1 MSARS
6 WRAGLGL
13 ALLLLSLI
21 AAALVV
27 PGPAEAL
34 VGRDRAAAQEEAP
47 PGLWQKTILTARQWQ
62 IEMQRKLTA
71 SARAIK
77 AAPSWVSVAAL
88 LAIGFVYGVL
98 HAAGPGH
105 GKIVVASYLIA
116 TRSQMRRGLQLA
128 FLSSM
133 AQAVSAIVLV
143 GVLFMLLDLPRLE
156 ASSKTRILEMVSYG
170 LIAGLGVWMFVR
182 ALRGQSC
189 GHDHGH
195 EQSHDHSPHDH
206 SLPMQGIRGLRD
218 LLGPILAIGIRPCT
232 GAVIIL
238 LFTLAQGILL
248 AGIGAT
254 FAMAFGTALTVGVLA
269 VVTVT
274 SRRAAMR
281 LAGTNTIWVDRAH
294 MALAVLGACAISA
307 FGVIM
312 LIASLGQRGPAF

>member
-1 MSARS
+1 MSARRL
-6 WRAGLGL
+6 RAGLGL
-13 ALLLLSLI
+13 AFFLLTLI
-21 AAALVV
+21 ASVLVV
-27 PGPAEAL
+27 PAPADAL
-34 VGRDRAAAQEEAP
+34 IGRDRAAVQEQEAP
-47 PGLWQKTILTARQWQ
+47 GFWQKTILTARQWQ

-71 SARAIK
+71 SARGIK
-77 AAPSWVSVAAL
+77 AAPSWTSVAAL
-88 LAIGFVYGVL
+88 IAIGFVYGVL

-170 LIAGLGVWMFVR
+170 LIAGLGVWMFYG
-182 ALRGQSC
+182 AIRGRGC

-195 EQSHDHSPHDH
+195 HGHAQDHDRPADA
-206 SLPMQGIRGLRD
+206 GRGLRG

-254 FAMAFGTALTVGVLA
+254 FAMALGTALTVAVLA
-269 VVTVT
+269 VLTVT
-274 SRRAAMR
+274 SRRAAVR
-281 LAGTNTIWVDRAH
+281 LAGTNTLWVDRAH
-294 MALAVLGACAISA
+294 MAMAVLGASAISA